1 MEPFSFWFSIRFR
14 WEVGNRGV
22 FLSYRRTKCPGS
34 QGISLLHFSGHYRIM
49 QLGKS
54 NVTTRDFYISRGTDL
69 MKTKI
74 ILILALSILILK
86 TNPAEGQESN
96 EIDITIEFRMYIDA
110 SDRIGETTRRYFDG
124 LIDEVGI
131 YDRALINDD
140 IEGTTMRRDL
150 LSALKKNSLSPGE
163 I

>member
-1 MEPFSFWFSIRFR
+1 
-14 WEVGNRGV
+14 
-22 FLSYRRTKCPGS
+22 
-34 QGISLLHFSGHYRIM
+34 
-49 QLGKS
+49 
-54 NVTTRDFYISRGTDL
+54 

-74 ILILALSILILK
+74 ILILALSILVLK

-150 LSALKKNSLSPGE
+150 LSALKRNSLSPGE